1 MLISNRQ
8 DIITGDEIVSDS
20 YDIKEVDGAVYEV
33 DCKKISVGGETFGE
47 SFAVSQQ
54 WQSQHCIRRFG
65 HRSIAHG
72 AHSRH
77 QTDFS
82 PLPGQTPPLTIDT
95 R

>member
-47 SFAVSQQ
+47 SFAVSQ
-54 WQSQHCIRRFG
+54 
-65 HRSIAHG
+65 
-72 AHSRH
+72 
-77 QTDFS
+77 
-82 PLPGQTPPLTIDT
+82 
-95 R
+95 

>member
-1 MLISNRQ
+1 MLIRDRQ

-47 SFAVSQQ
+47 SFADSRQRQ
-54 WQSQHCIRRFG
+54 PQHCIRRFG
-65 HRSIAHG
+65 IGSIAHG

-77 QTDFS
+77 RTDFLL
-82 PLPGQTPPLTIDT
+82 LPGQTPPLIINT